1 MKLKRSLVALAA
13 ACVLGAA
20 SLAASPAFAVGP
32 LAAILIGYAK
42 QALKER
48 LLAYAKEQVGGR
60 LAASMGD
67 APGALSAF
75 VPGILGGAAPR
86 PALPGETRAMLES
99 SGLLDRHA
107 APLTDADWKELED
120 TVTLMAREAGAPP
133 DEVPDIAELR
143 ASVAQAPELTGMVRR
158 MLDQFR
164 AVRAEQARMRE
175 LYEQMPEPQRQEVVA
190 ELVRTVREA
199 PPELQPQARR
209 MLQGESLG
217 LAPDLKRR
225 LAAALG

>member
-1 MKLKRSLVALAA
+1 
-13 ACVLGAA
+13 
-20 SLAASPAFAVGP
+20 
-32 LAAILIGYAK
+32 
-42 QALKER
+42 
-48 LLAYAKEQVGGR
+48 
-60 LAASMGD
+60 
-67 APGALSAF
+67 
-75 VPGILGGAAPR
+75 
-86 PALPGETRAMLES
+86 MLES